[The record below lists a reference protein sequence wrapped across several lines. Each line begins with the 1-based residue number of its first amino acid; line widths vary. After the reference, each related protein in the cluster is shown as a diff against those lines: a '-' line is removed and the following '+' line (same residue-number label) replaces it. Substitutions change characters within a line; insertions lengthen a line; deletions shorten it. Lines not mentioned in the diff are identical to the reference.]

1 MSIQW
6 KDYMRGVQESL
17 NSTNYVGPHDI
28 PDIDLYMDQVT
39 SFMDAHLASSK
50 RFDSDKL
57 LTKTMINN
65 YTKDGLLPPP
75 IKKKYSKDHMYML
88 VFIYYL
94 KNFLS
99 ISDVKTVIGPMSE
112 MFFDGQGGM
121 KLEDIYSEI
130 FNMEEGLSYALAKD
144 VMKKFV
150 HSRDMFKELGDEK
163 EREYMQIFSFI
174 AMLSFDVYLKRS
186 LIESIIDDVL
196 TDDDEA
202 EAAKA
207 LKAAKAEAKK
217 AAKAAKAA
225 KGEKPEKPEKT
236 GTKKASREE
245 VVNG

>member
-39 SFMDAHLASSK
+39 SFMDAHLAASK
-50 RFDSDKL
+50 RYDSDKL

-75 IKKKYSKDHMYML
+75 VKKKYSKDHMYML

-99 ISDVKTVIGPMSE
+99 ISDVKTVIGPMSK
-112 MFFDGQGGM
+112 MFFDEQGGID
-121 KLEDIYSEI
+121 LEGIYSEI
-130 FNMEEGLSYALAKD
+130 FKMEEDLSYALAKD

-150 HSRDMFKELGDEK
+150 HSKDMFSELENEE
-163 EREYMQIFSFI
+163 EREYLQIFSFI
-174 AMLSFDVYLKRS
+174 SMLSFDVYLKRN

-196 TDDDEA
+196 NDRYGENSARTSGSD
-202 EAAKA
+202 
-207 LKAAKAEAKK
+207 KAAKESGGQGKNT
-217 AAKAAKAA
+217 A
-225 KGEKPEKPEKT
+225 KG
-236 GTKKASREE
+236 A
-245 VVNG
+245 

>member
-1 MSIQW
+1 MPAIPFKNEAGKANNMSKQW
-6 KDYMRGVQESL
+6 KDYMRGVQQSL
-17 NSTNYVGPHDI
+17 SSTNYVRPNDI

-39 SFMDAHLASSK
+39 SFMDAHLAASK

-99 ISDVKTVIGPMSE
+99 ISDVKTVIGPMAKK
-112 MFFDGQGGM
+112 FFGEEGSLD
-121 KLEDIYSEI
+121 LDEIYSEI
-130 FNMEEGLSYALAKD
+130 FAMEEDLSYALAKD

-150 HSRDMFKELGDEK
+150 HSKDMFAELENED
-163 EREYMQIFSFI
+163 EREYLQIFSFI
-174 AMLSFDVYLKRS
+174 AMLSFDVYLKRN

-196 TDDDEA
+196 RDDEEKNEA
-202 EAAKA
+202 KAKEAAK
-207 LKAAKAEAKK
+207 KAKKEAEKAEKEAEK
-217 AAKAAKAA
+217 ANK
-225 KGEKPEKPEKT
+225 
-236 GTKKASREE
+236 
-245 VVNG
+245 